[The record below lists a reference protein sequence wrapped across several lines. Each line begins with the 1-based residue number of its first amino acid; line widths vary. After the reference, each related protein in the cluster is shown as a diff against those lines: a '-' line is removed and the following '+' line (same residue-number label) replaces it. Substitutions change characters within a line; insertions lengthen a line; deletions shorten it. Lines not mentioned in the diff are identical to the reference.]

1 MPPICPGGLLPA
13 YAILRGR
20 IAVQEKIANPSNLGG
35 PHQTMA
41 SSLTNLLYHIVFSTK
56 ERIPLIHEDLE
67 ETLYDYMGGILRGQ
81 RSILLEIGGIPDH
94 VHLLVKLKADLAV
107 AEAVRLVKS
116 NSSGWVNENQKI
128 RGRFE
133 WQTGYF
139 AVSVSESRVDE
150 VRRYIRMQKEHHA
163 RISFQDELV
172 RLLKKHRIAFDEKYL
187 LG

>member
-1 MPPICPGGLLPA
+1 M
-13 YAILRGR
+13 
-20 IAVQEKIANPSNLGG
+20 
-35 PHQTMA
+35 
-41 SSLTNLLYHIVFSTK
+41 
-56 ERIPLIHEDLE
+56 
-67 ETLYDYMGGILRGQ
+67 
-81 RSILLEIGGIPDH
+81 PDH

-150 VRRYIRMQKEHHA
+150 VRRYIRVQKKHHA

-187 LG
+187 LGRPPVLWRSLWIPGWPAASLLPAGDRRPSGGRGGG

>member
-20 IAVQEKIANPSNLGG
+20 IAVQEKIANSSNLGG

-56 ERIPLIHEDLE
+56 ERIPMIHEDLE
-67 ETLYDYMGGILRGQ
+67 EPLYDYIGGILRGQ
-81 RSILLEIGGIPDH
+81 RCILLEIGGMPDH

-116 NSSGWVNENQKI
+116 NS
-128 RGRFE
+128 
-133 WQTGYF
+133 
-139 AVSVSESRVDE
+139 
-150 VRRYIRMQKEHHA
+150 
-163 RISFQDELV
+163 
-172 RLLKKHRIAFDEKYL
+172 
-187 LG
+187 

>member
-1 MPPICPGGLLPA
+1 MYRRPASGIRHPSRPDRRPGKNRQPIEPRRATPDHG
-13 YAILRGR
+13 
-20 IAVQEKIANPSNLGG
+20 QQ
-35 PHQTMA
+35 PHQ
-41 SSLTNLLYHIVFSTK
+41 S
-56 ERIPLIHEDLE
+56 PLPHRLFHQGTHPPDPR
-67 ETLYDYMGGILRGQ
+67 GPRRAALRLHWRNPP
-81 RSILLEIGGIPDH
+81 RSAEYSAGDRRHAGPCPTAGEAQ
-94 VHLLVKLKADLAV
+94 ADLAV

-116 NSSGWVNENQKI
+116 NSSGWINENQKI

-150 VRRYIRMQKEHHA
+150 VRRYIRTQKEHHA

-172 RLLKKHRIAFDEKYL
+172 RLLKKHRITFDEKYL